1 MNVFQEMTP
10 VIFILTGIVS
20 SGCGLFLS
28 LELALTILPWAA
40 ALLQGLPSGPAQV
53 ELWGADG
60 SYCHVYG
67 FPHPA
72 CLGLG
77 ERPRATELF
86 NVTIT
91 LTLG

>member
-40 ALLQGLPSGPAQV
+40 ALLQGRALWTSTGGAVGSRWFLLPCLRVSPPSLPWSG
-53 ELWGADG
+53 
-60 SYCHVYG
+60 
-67 FPHPA
+67 
-72 CLGLG
+72 
-77 ERPRATELF
+77 
-86 NVTIT
+86 
-91 LTLG
+91 